1 MKTLAELKELAD
13 ENNHVL
19 VLIYTP
25 WDQTSLARL
34 YDHLNESFE
43 KGSLI
48 DIVSA
53 HPQSM
58 DWSSEIMEVKLE
70 LDISDALDVPKENY
84 FSENPEDAEF
94 VAQYKKEMGVVS
106 VEELP
111 HQGIPDPAENCQ
123 ESPAPWEQNP

>member
-1 MKTLAELKELAD
+1 MKTLAELKEMAD

-34 YDHLNESFE
+34 YDHLNESCE

-70 LDISDALDVPKENY
+70 LDISDALDLPEDTY
-84 FSENPEDAEF
+84 FSEFPEDAEH
-94 VAQYKKEMGVVS
+94 VARYKKEMGV
-106 VEELP
+106 
-111 HQGIPDPAENCQ
+111 PD
-123 ESPAPWEQNP
+123 APSHLDGSDKLSKDFGRVV